1 MILPWIRAGF
11 ECCDGIRILYM
22 EKNLLYESMVS
33 CDVFDSGTGSKKME
47 PEEWGVGVGGGGGT
61 RCKEGANKAKASEG
75 HQWVNIDWEFINGSD
90 HRVMCVI
97 EKKNTWIKFN
107 FR

>member
-47 PEEWGVGVGGGGGT
+47 PEEWGVV
-61 RCKEGANKAKASEG
+61 EGLDVRRVQIRPKLVK
-75 HQWVNIDWEFINGSD
+75 DING
-90 HRVMCVI
+90 
-97 EKKNTWIKFN
+97 
-107 FR
+107 